1 MDVIIPFIQ
10 KDKNIIQICIRSC
23 FQYVPN
29 VRNIYVITNK
39 YIKINI
45 SNVIIINEEIF
56 PFTIKDVYTYT
67 HNRHRCGWY
76 LQQLLKLYSF
86 KIIPD
91 LTENFLVLDADTIF
105 VRNIDFFKDGKTL
118 FNTSAEYHLPYFKHI
133 KKFSPFIYKKYKQHS
148 GICHH
153 MIWNKRIL
161 KRLFSLVEKQHR
173 SSLWKAFLR
182 CIDPKEIAG
191 SGASEYEIYF
201 NFVFIYFPTFV
212 AIRTL
217 QHLNICLQPNNTYFL
232 IGNIACDRHIRE
244 MVPSFVKQF
253 ESSNELCSIPPHYNI
268 DCISY
273 HVINN

>member
-1 MDVIIPFIQ
+1 MDIIIPFIY
-10 KDKNIIQICIRSC
+10 KDKNVIQICIRSC
-23 FQYVPN
+23 FKYVPN
-29 VRNIYVITNK
+29 IRNIYIITNK
-39 YIKINI
+39 FLQLNI
-45 SNVIIINEEIF
+45 PNVMIINEQTF
-56 PFTIKDVYTYT
+56 PFTIKDVYGYLR
-67 HNRHRCGWY
+67 NRQRCGWY

-91 LTENFLVLDADTIF
+91 LTEKFLVVDADTIF
-105 VRNIDFFKDGKTL
+105 VRNIDFFRDGKTL
-118 FNTSAEYHLPYFKHI
+118 FDTSAEYHLPYFTHM

-161 KRLFSLVEKQHR
+161 TRLFSLVEKHHR
-173 SSLWKAFLR
+173 TPLWKAFLR

-212 AIRTL
+212 AIRPL
-217 QHLNICLQPNNTYFL
+217 QHLNICLQRDNTHLL
-232 IGNIACDRHIRE
+232 IGTVTQDRHIRE
-244 MVPSFVKQF
+244 MAPSFIEQLM
-253 ESSNELCSIPPHYNI
+253 SSNELISMPPHCNI

-273 HVINN
+273 HV